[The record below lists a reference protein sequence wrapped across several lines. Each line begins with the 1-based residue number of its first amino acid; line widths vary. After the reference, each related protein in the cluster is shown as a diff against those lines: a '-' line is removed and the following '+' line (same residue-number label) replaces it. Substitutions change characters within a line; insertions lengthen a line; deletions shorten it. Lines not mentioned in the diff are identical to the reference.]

1 MVYGLSTWL
10 SKLMAAND
18 YSIVSSLTFLIT
30 LNVGALLGGLLSG
43 WLADRYGG
51 DPTHSR

>member
-10 SKLMAAND
+10 PKSMAANG

-30 LNVGALLGGLLSG
+30 LNVGALFPDSRSPGGSE
-43 WLADRYGG
+43 AF
-51 DPTHSR
+51 